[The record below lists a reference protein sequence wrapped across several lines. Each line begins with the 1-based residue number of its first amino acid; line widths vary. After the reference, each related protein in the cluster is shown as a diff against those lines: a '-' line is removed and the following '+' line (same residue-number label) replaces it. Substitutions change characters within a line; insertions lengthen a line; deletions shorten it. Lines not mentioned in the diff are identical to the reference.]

1 MTPQAK
7 DLHGFFI
14 HLEERLDYLN
24 LIFALAILASM
35 IAFSFFVNKWLK
47 KRHNDFQA
55 LRNENAAKHPDAFEC
70 PPPADL
76 KFPDGTIVTIYDER
90 MCVRLGATR
99 MENVRSLVGHFESA
113 DDNLLPN
120 GVNDIPITEDDLIYL
135 KTRMD
140 RQFVEVLESGIDDD
154 AGFIVFRWTTN
165 DGG

>member
-1 MTPQAK
+1 MIVDA
-7 DLHGFFI
+7 I

-35 IAFSFFVNKWLK
+35 IAFSFFVNQWLQ

-55 LRNENAAKHPDAFEC
+55 LRNENAAKYPDAFEC

-76 KFPDGTIVTIYDER
+76 KFPDGTIATIYDER
-90 MCVRLGATR
+90 TRVRLGATR

-140 RQFVEVLESGIDDD
+140 RQFVEMLESGIDDD